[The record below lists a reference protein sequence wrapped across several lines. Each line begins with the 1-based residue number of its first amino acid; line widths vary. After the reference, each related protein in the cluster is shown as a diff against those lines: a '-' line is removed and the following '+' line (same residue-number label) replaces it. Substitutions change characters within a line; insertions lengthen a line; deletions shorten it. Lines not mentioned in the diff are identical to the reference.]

1 MPYNMQTYAAEVMH
15 RLHRYD
21 VAKSVDLG
29 MLESLINAAR
39 FDVQMATLQAVPER
53 YARIHRPSAVPAV
66 SWVDSARMF
75 EYDQTTNGP
84 KTIINQV
91 FVLPLPEDFITD
103 VTVMIMN
110 DSNVWWPARAVS
122 KRDLYTVLTK
132 SFSKPTQRNPIY
144 CIEKLIGQLQTRLLV
159 SIGPNEMA
167 QYTTEIWYLAKLPWL
182 QIENAAGQPDA
193 EVRIGYDLE
202 ELVVLTA
209 CLKVLEAIG
218 MPTARQ
224 LIRQDIEMM
233 ISAMQRQYEGE
244 IDRSRLL
251 VEARESVIPNVPII
265 DASAVRIQ

>member
-53 YARIHRPSAVPAV
+53 YARVHVPAAVPAV

-91 FVLPLPEDFITD
+91 FVIPLPEDFIID
-103 VTVMIMN
+103 VTVSLY
-110 DSNVWWPARAVS
+110 DETAWWPARPVS

-144 CIEKLIGQLQTRLLV
+144 CVEKLVGQLQTRLLV
-159 SIGPNEMA
+159 SQGSVTVPA
-167 QYTTEIWYLAKLPWL
+167 SHTEIWYLAKLPWL
-182 QIENAAGQPDA
+182 QIENAAGQPDP

-233 ISAMQRQYEGE
+233 VTALQRQYEGE

-251 VEARESVIPNVPII
+251 VEARESVIPNVPIV
-265 DASAVRIQ
+265 DASAVKV

>member
-1 MPYNMQTYAAEVMH
+1 MPYNMRTYATEVMH

-53 YARIHRPSAVPAV
+53 YARIHRPAAIPVV
-66 SWVDSARMF
+66 SWVDSARML
-75 EYDQTTNGP
+75 EYDQTTNGAR
-84 KTIINQV
+84 TIINQV
-91 FVLPLPEDFITD
+91 YVVPLPEDFITD
-103 VTVMIMN
+103 VTVHILDGDAN
-110 DSNVWWPARAVS
+110 FWPARPVS

-132 SFSKPTQRNPIY
+132 SFSKPTQTNPIY
-144 CIEKLIGQLQTRLLV
+144 CVEKLVGQTQARLLL
-159 SIGPNEMA
+159 STGPNVLE
-167 QYTTEIWYLAKLPWL
+167 QYDTEIWYLAKLPWL
-182 QIENAAGQPDA
+182 QIENGTGAPDP
-193 EVRIGYDLE
+193 EIRIGYDLE

-233 ISAMQRQYEGE
+233 VSAIQRQYEGE

-251 VEARESVIPNVPII
+251 VEARESVIPNVPIV
-265 DASAVRIQ
+265 DASAVKV